1 MDLQGLSIQFLDRF
15 TESVLSLWTIRAE
28 AHESNAL
35 VHESNA
41 YELES
46 VENGFSLIYRKSWER
61 WQKNKYRQEW
71 QELKA

>member
-28 AHESNAL
+28 AHESNA
-35 VHESNA
+35 

-46 VENGFSLIYRKSWER
+46 AENGFSLIYRKSWER